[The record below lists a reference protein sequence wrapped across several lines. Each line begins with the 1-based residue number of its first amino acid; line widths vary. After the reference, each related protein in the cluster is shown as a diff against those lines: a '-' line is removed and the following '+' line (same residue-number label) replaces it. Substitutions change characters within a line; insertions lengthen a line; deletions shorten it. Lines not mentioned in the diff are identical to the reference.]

1 MAVRYDRMKNPR
13 AAKNQ
18 QQGAIRFYLQNEM
31 NKLKIIQRLKNN
43 LEGTNLDGQ
52 PYNHRVT
59 GKLEKSITPNKD
71 GTGIWS
77 KNIQSRIKVDSFL
90 GLGIGIDE
98 VSVKIS
104 YAKYG
109 DELDQGFDSSNVT
122 QMQIAKWIMM
132 KARKNPTSKWYAY
145 YGNGRVYDYY
155 GSVPYRVAKYI
166 ARPIAKK
173 LRNQGYRGSDWAS
186 SIFGGTTTEVYTD
199 EYGSSFAYTSLNKKN
214 SVAAAIQRAFMKYLD
229 DYPEYVYGTV
239 TLKTDK
245 LLSKLI

>member
-31 NKLKIIQRLKNN
+31 NKLNIIQRLKNN
-43 LEGTNLDGQ
+43 LEGTGLNGA

-71 GTGIWS
+71 GSSIWG
-77 KNIQSRIKVDSFL
+77 KNIQSRIKVDSYL

-109 DELDQGFDSSNVT
+109 DELDQGYDSSNVT
-122 QMQIAKWIMM
+122 QARIAQWIMM
-132 KARKNPTSKWYAY
+132 KARKYPTSKWYAY
-145 YGNGRVYDYY
+145 YGDGKVYDYY
-155 GSVPYRVAKYI
+155 GSVPYRTAMYI

-173 LRNQGYRGSDWAS
+173 LRNQGYQGTAWVS

-199 EYGSSFAYTSLNKKN
+199 EYGISTAYTSLNKKN
-214 SVAAAIQRAFMKYLD
+214 SVAAAIQRAFMRYLD
-229 DYPEYVYGTV
+229 DYDAYTYGTV
-239 TLKTDK
+239 TLKMDK